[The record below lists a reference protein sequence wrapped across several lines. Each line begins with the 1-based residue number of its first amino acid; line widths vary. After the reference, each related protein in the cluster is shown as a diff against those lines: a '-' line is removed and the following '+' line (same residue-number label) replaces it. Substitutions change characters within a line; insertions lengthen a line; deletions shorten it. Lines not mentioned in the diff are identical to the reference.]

1 MGREIHHEGHRLI
14 RAPVQRVWQ
23 LLSRLESHPRYVETW
38 LSADILERS
47 QASALVEFR
56 GSFGGLPITSVQ
68 RVVLRPPGR
77 IEFRQLRGTL
87 RALSGAYLLREAD
100 DDTALTVS
108 LLVDPGIVLFS
119 DESVHQIL
127 AAHTET
133 TTARIKAAAERD
145 LVRVPARRWQDTAA
159 EAPPRPEET
168 RPDGARAAGGIPA
181 EHAEVGPGAAGEP
194 AGSGGEP
201 TGPSAQ
207 PAGPGVERLP
217 AEAGRAEPRGRRRRR
232 RRRRSPEQERT
243 TQAGEPTSQ

>member
-1 MGREIHHEGHRLI
+1 VGRDIHHEGHRLI

-108 LLVDPGIVLFS
+108 LVVDPGIVLFS
-119 DESVHQIL
+119 DESAHQIL

-133 TTARIKAAAERD
+133 TMARIKAAAERD
-145 LVRVPARRWQDTAA
+145 LVRVPSRRWQGVAA
-159 EAPPRPEET
+159 EAPPRQDET
-168 RPDGARAAGGIPA
+168 RPDGDRAAGEIPA

-194 AGSGGEP
+194 GEP
-201 TGPSAQ
+201 GVGPPATGAVSSTAQ
-207 PAGPGVERLP
+207 
-217 AEAGRAEPRGRRRRR
+217 AGRAEPRSRRRRR
-232 RRRRSPEQERT
+232 RRRRPPEHERT
-243 TQAGEPTSQ
+243 AQTGEPASV